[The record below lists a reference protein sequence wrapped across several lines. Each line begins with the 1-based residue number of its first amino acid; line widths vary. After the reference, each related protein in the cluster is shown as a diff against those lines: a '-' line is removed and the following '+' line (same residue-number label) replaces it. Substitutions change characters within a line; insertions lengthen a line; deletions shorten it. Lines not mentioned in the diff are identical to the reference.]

1 MNKTETWNGYT
12 IRFVEHQNEWW
23 AVLADIAKALD
34 LNPKFIKQRLGDE
47 VVSNNHVADSLGR
60 QQEMLIVNEF
70 GIYETIFSSRKKESK
85 TFKLWVFETIKQ
97 LRQSTGL
104 EGFQVFRMFDKEH
117 QKQAMN
123 RLVDG
128 LQNATKKDL
137 IKANTIAN
145 KAVSD
150 LYGYPKMVSKNEM
163 TENMLR
169 DREPILDETVELI
182 KVKEKYGLNF
192 SVSEAIY
199 NQNTIKKSAVMR
211 VNKGEMIMKATTYKE
226 LKKWID
232 EGVDLAELA
241 QGYADKVPN
250 ADREQFEAI
259 TQEIFNVLEGV
270 SLMLDDK
277 VLIYNRKAEQKRL
290 NDIEQGNY

>member
-1 MNKTETWNGYT
+1 MAITCKAN
-12 IRFVEHQNEWW
+12 WW

-47 VVSNNHVADSLGR
+47 VVSNNHVTDSLGR

-70 GIYETIFSSRKKESK
+70 GIYETIFSSRKKEAK
-85 TFKLWVFETIKQ
+85 TFKLWVFEIIKQ

-123 RLVDG
+123 RLVNG

-199 NQNTIKKSAVMR
+199 NQNTIKK
-211 VNKGEMIMKATTYKE
+211 
-226 LKKWID
+226 
-232 EGVDLAELA
+232 A
-241 QGYADKVPN
+241 Q
-250 ADREQFEAI
+250 
-259 TQEIFNVLEGV
+259 
-270 SLMLDDK
+270 
-277 VLIYNRKAEQKRL
+277 
-290 NDIEQGNY
+290 

>member
-1 MNKTETWNGYT
+1 MKTEHWNGYT

-70 GIYETIFSSRKKESK
+70 GIYETIFSSRKKEAK
-85 TFKLWVFETIKQ
+85 TFKLWVFEIIKQ

-104 EGFQVFRMFDKEH
+104 EGFQVFRIFDKEH

-150 LYGYPKMVSKNEM
+150 LYGYPKMISKNEM

-182 KVKEKYGLNF
+182 KVKEKYDLNF

-199 NQNTIKKSAVMR
+199 NQNTIKK
-211 VNKGEMIMKATTYKE
+211 
-226 LKKWID
+226 
-232 EGVDLAELA
+232 A
-241 QGYADKVPN
+241 Q
-250 ADREQFEAI
+250 
-259 TQEIFNVLEGV
+259 
-270 SLMLDDK
+270 
-277 VLIYNRKAEQKRL
+277 
-290 NDIEQGNY
+290 

>member
-12 IRFVEHQNEWW
+12 IRFVEHQGEWW

-70 GIYETIFSSRKKESK
+70 GIYETIFSSRKKEAK

-199 NQNTIKKSAVMR
+199 NQNTIKK
-211 VNKGEMIMKATTYKE
+211 
-226 LKKWID
+226 
-232 EGVDLAELA
+232 A
-241 QGYADKVPN
+241 Q
-250 ADREQFEAI
+250 
-259 TQEIFNVLEGV
+259 
-270 SLMLDDK
+270 
-277 VLIYNRKAEQKRL
+277 
-290 NDIEQGNY
+290 

>member
-1 MNKTETWNGYT
+1 MRTETWNGYT
-12 IRFVEHQNEWW
+12 IRFVEHQGEWW

-70 GIYETIFSSRKKESK
+70 GIYETIFSSRKKEAK
-85 TFKLWVFETIKQ
+85 TFKLWVFEIIKQ

-117 QKQAMN
+117 QKKAMN

-150 LYGYPKMVSKNEM
+150 LYGYPQMVSKNEM

-199 NQNTIKKSAVMR
+199 NQNTIKK
-211 VNKGEMIMKATTYKE
+211 
-226 LKKWID
+226 
-232 EGVDLAELA
+232 A
-241 QGYADKVPN
+241 Q
-250 ADREQFEAI
+250 
-259 TQEIFNVLEGV
+259 
-270 SLMLDDK
+270 
-277 VLIYNRKAEQKRL
+277 
-290 NDIEQGNY
+290 

>member
-1 MNKTETWNGYT
+1 MDKAETWNGYT
-12 IRFVEHQNEWW
+12 IRFVEHQGEWW

-47 VVSNNHVADSLGR
+47 VVSNNHVTDSLGR

-70 GIYETIFSSRKKESK
+70 GIYETIFSSRKKEAK

-123 RLVDG
+123 RLVNG

-199 NQNTIKKSAVMR
+199 NQNTIKK
-211 VNKGEMIMKATTYKE
+211 
-226 LKKWID
+226 
-232 EGVDLAELA
+232 A
-241 QGYADKVPN
+241 Q
-250 ADREQFEAI
+250 
-259 TQEIFNVLEGV
+259 
-270 SLMLDDK
+270 
-277 VLIYNRKAEQKRL
+277 
-290 NDIEQGNY
+290 